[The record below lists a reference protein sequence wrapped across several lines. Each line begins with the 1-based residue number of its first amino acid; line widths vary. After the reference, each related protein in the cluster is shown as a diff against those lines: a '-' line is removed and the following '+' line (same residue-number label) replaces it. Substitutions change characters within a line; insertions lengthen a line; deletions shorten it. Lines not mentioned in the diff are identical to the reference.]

1 MYTTSTAFLEAL
13 TEAGVSYIFAN
24 FGSDHPAL
32 LEAISEAR
40 AKGWKHPG
48 IITCPNEMV
57 ALSAAHGYAQR
68 TGEPQ
73 AVLVHVDVGTQAL
86 AGAVHNVDK
95 NRAPVLIFAGLSPY
109 TQDGRL
115 TGSRNEFIHWLQDAY
130 DQAGIVR
137 GFIRYE
143 NEIRTGAHV
152 KQLVFRALQI
162 ARSDPKGPV
171 YLTAAREVMEEKA
184 PKTTLDPAYWQPIA
198 PAALA
203 DADAA
208 LIAGALGKAKNP
220 LIVTTY
226 LGRNTAAVASL
237 TRLCRRVAIG
247 VLESVP
253 SHVNFP
259 ASDPLHRGV
268 QWNEAKQN
276 PALAE
281 ADVVLVIDSD
291 VPWIPTV
298 SRPPA
303 SATVFHIDVDPLKQR
318 MPLWYIDATRSFRAD
333 ADTAIRQIE
342 GQLDGIRISAA
353 AVKRR
358 ARRYAAEHKA
368 ATGVRREREKTPMRD
383 GGIAPE
389 FLFAAVRE
397 LIDEKTVVL
406 SEGIT
411 NFGFISA
418 HLEMSRPGSLFTA
431 GAGSLGWSGG
441 AAIGMKL
448 AAPGDTFI
456 AITGDGSYLFS
467 QPSTVF
473 WMARRYETPFLQ
485 IVLNNR
491 GWAAPRFSALQV
503 HPRGYVSKAN
513 RLDIEFDPPPDHAAI
528 AVAAGGAH
536 GATVKQPEELRT
548 ALEEAL
554 RVVKKEKRAAVV
566 DVWLAHL

>member
-1 MYTTSTAFLEAL
+1 MYTSATAFIEAL

-40 AKGWKHPG
+40 AKGRKHPA

-73 AVLVHVDVGTQAL
+73 AVVVHVDVGTQAL
-86 AGAVHNVDK
+86 AGAVHNVDR
-95 NRAPVLIFAGLSPY
+95 NRSPVLIFAGLSPF

-115 TGSRNEFIHWLQDAY
+115 TGSRNEFIHWLQDSV
-130 DQAGIVR
+130 DQGGIVR
-137 GFIRYE
+137 GYIRYE
-143 NEIRTGAHV
+143 NEIRSSAHV
-152 KQLVFRALQI
+152 KHIVFRALQI

-184 PKTTLDPAYWQPIA
+184 PKVALDLAHWQPPA
-198 PAALA
+198 PGGLA
-203 DADAA
+203 DEDAA
-208 LIAGALGKAKNP
+208 LIAKALAKAKTP
-220 LIVTTY
+220 LVVTTY
-226 LGRNTAAVASL
+226 LGRNEHAVASIA
-237 TRLCRRVAIG
+237 RLCRRLGVG

-253 SHVNFP
+253 SHMNFP
-259 ASDPLHRGV
+259 ASDPLYCGA
-268 QWNEAKQN
+268 QWNEPTQN
-276 PALAE
+276 AALGE

-298 SRPPA
+298 NRP
-303 SATVFHIDVDPLKQR
+303 SAGATIFHIDVDPLKSR

-342 GQLDGIRISAA
+342 GQLDGIRIDAA
-353 AVKRR
+353 AVKAR
-358 ARRYAAEHKA
+358 ARRHATEHKA
-368 ATGVRREREKTPMRD
+368 ARAARRKREKAPTRD

-389 FLFAAVRE
+389 FLFAEVRE
-397 LIDEKTVVL
+397 LIDDRTVVL

-411 NFGFISA
+411 NFGLISA

-448 AAPGDTFI
+448 AAPRDTVI
-456 AITGDGSYLFS
+456 ALTGDGSYLFA

-503 HPRGYVSKAN
+503 HPNGYVSKAN

-536 GATVKQPEELRT
+536 GATVKRPEELKP
-548 ALEEAL
+548 ALAEAL